1 MKKTIILSILSTVF
15 YAVAIVG
22 YFLPWIY
29 QIEPGMGGYNY
40 GYEAALNF
48 GGAPANLPSA
58 AALAILVIG
67 LIMSIVFLI
76 INIAKRKKY
85 AEQTSL
91 NVKRYV
97 FVLIISSIF
106 TFVSFFGIVTVM
118 EAYGIANDTFVMM
131 DQTWGYFM
139 GEGVILSGVFSV
151 LANVC
156 FYWSASG
163 ASL

>member
-15 YAVAIVG
+15 YIVAIVG

-48 GGAPANLPSA
+48 GGAPANFPSLI
-58 AALAILVIG
+58 ALVFLVIG
-67 LIMSIVFLI
+67 FVMSIVFLI
-76 INIAKRKKY
+76 INIAKRKKL
-85 AEQTSL
+85 AEQKGL
-91 NVKRYV
+91 NTKRYV
-97 FVLIISSIF
+97 FILIVSSIF

-118 EAYGIANDTFVMM
+118 EAYGIAGDTFEMM

-139 GEGVILSGVFSV
+139 GEGVILSGVFSL
-151 LANVC
+151 LANVT

-163 ASL
+163 ASN